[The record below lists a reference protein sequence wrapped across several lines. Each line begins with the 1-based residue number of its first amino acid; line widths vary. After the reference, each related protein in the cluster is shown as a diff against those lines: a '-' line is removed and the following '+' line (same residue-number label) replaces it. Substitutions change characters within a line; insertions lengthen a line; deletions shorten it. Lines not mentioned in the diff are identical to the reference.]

1 MAAKLNP
8 AQFQCAKGE
17 KRKNRSEQVKQWM
30 QSKLQG
36 DKFEKQRVACDT
48 GLAFAF
54 AEGALIDAIRQEK
67 WVLLDGINL
76 ASSETLQRLCGLLDD
91 SIGSATLTENEDSE
105 AIRHHAVILIS
116 DYLLQ

>member
-1 MAAKLNP
+1 M
-8 AQFQCAKGE
+8 
-17 KRKNRSEQVKQWM
+17 
-30 QSKLQG
+30 
-36 DKFEKQRVACDT
+36 
-48 GLAFAF
+48 
-54 AEGALIDAIRQEK
+54 
-67 WVLLDGINL
+67 LLDGINL